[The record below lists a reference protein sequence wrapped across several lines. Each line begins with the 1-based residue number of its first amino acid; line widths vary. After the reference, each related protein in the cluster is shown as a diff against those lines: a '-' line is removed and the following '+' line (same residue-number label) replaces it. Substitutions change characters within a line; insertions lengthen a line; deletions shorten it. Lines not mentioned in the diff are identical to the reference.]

1 VHLLPSLP
9 HQHLLFPSRDQDCAT
24 ASFLVLSWLT
34 APTPRPWAFRVAAVP
49 GLRARPSPGPDSGL
63 DGPGCLSAGLVPLAV
78 QWPPAHAV
86 VWPFGWHTLGVSGHG
101 ERAVRRTPGPYTG
114 RIEGPRAR
122 RTPDRSSSPAGG
134 DCPAVTLPETS
145 FALNPVPAGSGGFCF
160 RCAFLSAPGNPRLR
174 AAGLRGGSAALL
186 RVRLIHVQILRL
198 QQFSIHLRI
207 RPIYQEHAIGRD

>member
-1 VHLLPSLP
+1 MHLLPSLP

-63 DGPGCLSAGLVPLAV
+63 DDPGCLSAGLVPLAV

-86 VWPFGWHTLGVSGHG
+86 VWPFGWHTLEVSGHG
-101 ERAVRRTPGPYTG
+101 ERAVGRTPGPYTG

-122 RTPDRSSSPAGG
+122 RTPDRSSSPAGD
-134 DCPAVTLPETS
+134 DCPAVTHPETS
-145 FALNPVPAGSGGFCF
+145 SALILVSAGSGGFQF
-160 RCAFLSAPGNPRLR
+160 RCGFLLSACGPQPR
-174 AAGLRGGSAALL
+174 AAVTAHPRNSGCA
-186 RVRLIHVQILRL
+186 
-198 QQFSIHLRI
+198 
-207 RPIYQEHAIGRD
+207 